1 MNNWELRI
9 NNNQY
14 QVSVETIRQ
23 WAMEGRVLADD
34 QVRAPGREWA
44 RACDVHELKPLF
56 YHLGRTAVAPPP
68 LPAPLPPPVPM
79 PVPRPVPMRTP
90 PRKGASPVTLI
101 LAAAALVAFV
111 GGGIGF
117 AIWKG
122 IKNFK
127 PANYN
132 QVMLGYTLKGDD
144 SISFVQL
151 TLPKGWRPTAEL
163 NGVARVQAIN
173 PSKNAFLIIITEE
186 LNKFTPEERSQ
197 LAAAPLEEFG
207 KYALN
212 QVRSS
217 LDGLTVVEKNT
228 IKLGGHP
235 AFQQIADARYRGKP
249 VKMVHIII
257 RGIYGIHQLVLW
269 TTEENF
275 SETQTQFESILENFR
290 EVNEK
295 NYKYSYRLTEIGE
308 FGEVL
313 FLSDKPI
320 EIPTGK
326 GVQDKGENRGLVETD
341 TDRKF
346 TVNGWKFTI
355 REDGILQGRNFWPED
370 ATDTKRMIV
379 RLDKLDEAQ
388 TE

>member
-1 MNNWELRI
+1 MNNWELEI
-9 NNNQY
+9 NRERY
-14 QVSVETIRQ
+14 VVSLDTIRQ
-23 WAMEGRVLADD
+23 WAIEGRVLADD
-34 QVRAPGREWA
+34 RVRAPGHDWS
-44 RACDVHELKPLF
+44 RACDAHELKPLF
-56 YHLGRTAVAPPP
+56 YHLGRPAPPLPAPPP
-68 LPAPLPPPVPM
+68 LPPPAPL
-79 PVPRPVPMRTP
+79 PRPVPMRTP
-90 PRKGASPVTLI
+90 PRKGAGPVTFI
-101 LAAAALVAFV
+101 LVAAAIVAVV

-144 SISFVQL
+144 TISFVQI
-151 TLPKGWRPTAEL
+151 TLPKGWRPTNGL
-163 NGVARVQAIN
+163 NQAAQVQAIN
-173 PSKNAFLIIITEE
+173 PSRGACLIILTEE
-186 LNKFTPEERSQ
+186 MNRLSPDERRAVES
-197 LAAAPLEEFG
+197 APLEKFG
-207 KYALN
+207 EYALE
-212 QVRSS
+212 QLRSS

-228 IKLGGHP
+228 IRLGGHP
-235 AFQQIADARYRGKP
+235 AFQQIADAQYKTQP

-257 RGIYGIHQLVLW
+257 RGIYGIHQLVFW
-269 TTEENF
+269 TTRENF
-275 SETQTQFESILENFR
+275 SEVRTQFDGILENFR

-320 EIPTGK
+320 EGPTGK
-326 GVQDKGENRGLVETD
+326 GVRDKGEGRGLLETD

-346 TVNGWKFTI
+346 TVNGWKFTV

>member
-1 MNNWELRI
+1 MNDWELLI
-9 NNNQY
+9 SNQRY
-14 QVSVETIRQ
+14 QVSLETIRQ

-34 QVRAPGREWA
+34 RVRAPGREWS
-44 RACDVHELKPLF
+44 RACDAHELKPLF
-56 YHLGRTAVAPPP
+56 YHLNRPTAPPP
-68 LPAPLPPPVPM
+68 PPPMPPPPM
-79 PVPRPVPMRTP
+79 AMPVPMRTP

-101 LAAAALVAFV
+101 LVAAAIVAFV

-122 IKNFK
+122 VKNFK

-132 QVMLGYTLKGDD
+132 RVMLGYTLKGDD

-151 TLPKGWRPTAEL
+151 TLPKGWRPTSGL
-163 NGVARVQAIN
+163 NQAAQVQAIN
-173 PSKNAFLIIITEE
+173 PSKNAYLIILTEE
-186 LNKFTPEERSQ
+186 LNGLSPEERNAVAS
-197 LAAAPLEEFG
+197 APLETCGE
-207 KYALN
+207 YALGHL
-212 QVRSS
+212 RKS
-217 LDGLTVVEKNT
+217 LDGLTVAEKNM

-235 AFQQIADARYRGKP
+235 AFQQIADARYQGKP
-249 VKMVHIII
+249 VRMVHIII

-269 TTEENF
+269 TTAENF

-320 EIPTGK
+320 DVPTGK
-326 GVQDKGENRGLVETD
+326 GVQDKGEGRGLLETD

-346 TVNGWKFTI
+346 TVNGWKFTV
-355 REDGILQGRNFWPED
+355 REDGILQGKNFWPED

-388 TE
+388 SE